1 MQEMSEVRAEVSA
14 EDVDQLKLRF
24 KRWRESRKLGEH
36 IPAILWSA
44 AVELA
49 RRHDPLR
56 VAHELRIDY
65 EGLKRRL
72 DRTAGGAA
80 LGRLDPQF
88 VELFATA
95 PMPASI
101 GQCECVVEM
110 HNARGAKMRVELN
123 GNGLAGLAGLCNAF
137 LGAA

>member
-1 MQEMSEVRAEVSA
+1 MEEMSEVRAQA
-14 EDVDQLKLRF
+14 LAQDVDQLKLRF

-49 RRHDPLR
+49 GKSDPLR
-56 VAHELRIDY
+56 VAHELRIDFD
-65 EGLKRRL
+65 GLKRRL
-72 DRTAGGAA
+72 DRAAGGAA
-80 LGRLDPQF
+80 SGRLDPQF
-88 VELFATA
+88 VELLAAA
-95 PMPASI
+95 PRSASI
-101 GQCECVVEM
+101 GQRECVVEM
-110 HNARGAKMRVELN
+110 HNARGAKMRVQLS

>member
-14 EDVDQLKLRF
+14 EDVDQVKLRF

-49 RRHDPLR
+49 RKHDALR

-65 EGLKRRL
+65 DGLKRRL

-88 VELFATA
+88 VELFAA
-95 PMPASI
+95 PRSASTD
-101 GQCECVVEM
+101 QCECVVEL
-110 HNARGAKMRVELN
+110 HNVRGATMRVELS

-137 LGAA
+137 LGTA